1 MSEEERKE
9 IEILKTRMEG
19 VDKRFETVDRNMEE
33 MWLKI
38 DLNREGQIK
47 TQTVLEEIRK
57 DITSMGINIA
67 KINYQMTKDSKKMFE
82 KISDHNHHTNIKWEQ
97 FLVRSAWIL
106 TGMILSIFMLLIK
119 NSLGY

>member
-9 IEILKTRMEG
+9 IEVLKTRMEG
-19 VDKRFETVDRNMEE
+19 VDKRFDTMDRNIEE

-57 DITSMGINIA
+57 DITSMGLNIA

-82 KISDHNHHTNIKWEQ
+82 KITDHNNHSNVKWEQ
-97 FLVRSAWIL
+97 FLLKSAWL
-106 TGMILSIFMLLIK
+106 LMGMVLSIIMLLIK
-119 NSLGY
+119 NSLGL

>member
-9 IEILKTRMEG
+9 IEVLKTRMEG
-19 VDKRFETVDRNMEE
+19 VDKRFDTMDRNLEE

-57 DITSMGINIA
+57 DITSMGLNIA

-82 KISDHNHHTNIKWEQ
+82 KITDHSNVRREQ
-97 FLVRSAWIL
+97 SLLKSAWL
-106 TGMILSIFMLLIK
+106 LMGMVLSIIMLLIK
-119 NSLGY
+119 NSLGL